1 MLQIIIPG
9 DEKWDEGKEQFVY
22 TKDYVLSLE
31 HSLISLSKWESKW
44 HKPFL
49 SNKGMSYEES
59 IDYIRCMTLTQNV
72 PPDVYAR
79 ITDQNMDE
87 VSNYIEESMT
97 ATWFGDNANHK
108 KNTEIITSEVIYYWM
123 FSLNIPLECQKWHLN
138 RLLTL
143 IRVCNE
149 KNAPRKKKSREEII
163 SEQAALNKARREKL
177 KSKG

>member
-9 DEKWDEGKEQFVY
+9 EERWDEGKEQFVY
-22 TKDYVLSLE
+22 IKDYTLSLE

-44 HKPFL
+44 RKPFI
-49 SNKGMSYEES
+49 SKKAMSYEES

-72 PPDVYAR
+72 PSDVYTR
-79 ITDQNMDE
+79 LTDQNMQE
-87 VSNYIEESMT
+87 VSEYIEAPMT
-97 ATWFGDNANHK
+97 ATWFAEDENKK
-108 KNTEIITSEVIYYWM
+108 KNNDIITSEVIYHWM

-149 KNAPRKKKSREEII
+149 NNAPRKKKSKEEVMRQ
-163 SEQAALNKARREKL
+163 QAAINKARREKL

>member
-1 MLQIIIPG
+1 MLQIVIPG
-9 DEKWDEGKEQFVY
+9 EERWDEGNEQFVY
-22 TKDYVLSLE
+22 TKDYTLSLE

-44 HKPFL
+44 CKPFI
-49 SNKGMSYEES
+49 SKKAMSYEES

-72 PPDVYAR
+72 PSDVYTR
-79 ITDQNMDE
+79 LTDKNMQE
-87 VSNYIEESMT
+87 VSEYIEAPMT
-97 ATWFGDNANHK
+97 ATWFAEDKNKK
-108 KNTEIITSEVIYYWM
+108 KNNEIITSEVIYHWM

-149 KNAPRKKKSREEII
+149 KNTPHKKKSKEEIMR
-163 SEQAALNKARREKL
+163 EQAAINKARREKL